1 MHGDCRSMRFNAFR
15 KDRGIGS
22 PFRYDA
28 NWDSDMVYGCVCD
41 DNYEGGDCSKR
52 ACSVMPHFVCDENCV
67 EHLTC

>member
-1 MHGDCRSMRFNAFR
+1 MRFNAFR
-15 KDRGIGS
+15 KDKGIGS

-52 ACSVMPHFVCDENCV
+52 ACPVICMCVCASCP
-67 EHLTC
+67 